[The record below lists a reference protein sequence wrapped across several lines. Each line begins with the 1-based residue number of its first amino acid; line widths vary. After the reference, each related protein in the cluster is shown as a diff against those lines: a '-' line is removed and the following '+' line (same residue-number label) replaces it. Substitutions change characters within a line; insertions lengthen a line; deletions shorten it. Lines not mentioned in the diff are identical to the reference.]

1 MFIHFSDS
9 NCDYIYKASLI
20 NSVGHIHGGLTI
32 TIEFNNGNREIY
44 SFDSKDYAWDTY
56 QYIRNQLR
64 GKEV

>member
-9 NCDYIYKASLI
+9 NCDYIYKASRI
-20 NSVGHIHGGLTI
+20 NGIIHDGLTI
-32 TIEFNNGNREIY
+32 TIEFDNGNCKTF
-44 SFDSKDYAWDTY
+44 SFDSQDYAWDAY